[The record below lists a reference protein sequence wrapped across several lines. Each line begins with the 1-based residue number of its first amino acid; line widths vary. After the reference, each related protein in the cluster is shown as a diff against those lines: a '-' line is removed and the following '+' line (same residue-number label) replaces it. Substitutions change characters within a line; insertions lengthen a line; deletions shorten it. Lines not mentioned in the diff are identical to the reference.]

1 MSDAKLP
8 EPVTLDW
15 VGIRLLT
22 MGAELH
28 DFQKRFTR
36 MDVRL
41 SALEARFGALEAQ
54 FAARLGA
61 MEARFGVLETRYAIQ
76 EDRLTA
82 MLDLLVRVAARVGAA
97 DGPTAS

>member
-1 MSDAKLP
+1 MSDEKLP

-22 MGAELH
+22 MGAELR
-28 DFQKRFTR
+28 DFQKPFTG

-41 SALEARFGALEAQ
+41 SALEARALEAQ

-61 MEARFGVLETRYAIQ
+61 MEARFGALETRYAIQ